1 MYGSF
6 LRKIASNQCNLSRF
20 SCFCELILIL
30 PLHILPWSLPRNR
43 FKGAFKV
50 ADAVE
55 TRLVGDLLHGE
66 SWFLLDEFERVC
78 NAQSLDVVGE
88 GEVGLYL
95 VQHLGDGLMRTAHHF
110 GYQCA

>member
-6 LRKIASNQCNLSRF
+6 LRKIGSNCTDLSRF

-55 TRLVGDLLHGE
+55 ARLVGDLLHGE

-78 NAQSLDVVGE
+78 NAQPFNVVGE

-110 GYQCA
+110 CH

>member
-78 NAQSLDVVGE
+78 NAQPFNVVGE
-88 GEVGLYL
+88 EEVGLYL

-110 GYQCA
+110 CH